1 MSDLKLFPEQPIRAI
16 DGRVMPQATSTA
28 SASNGDTAAP
38 GGSSLDALSQRLNA
52 GRKAEAARDRAT
64 HNWLMR
70 SNRAAATRAS
80 HDVQRRL
87 YMGRLTTR

>member
-16 DGRVMPQATSTA
+16 DGRVMPQTPATSNA
-28 SASNGDTAAP
+28 DNTAAP
-38 GGSSLDALSQRLNA
+38 SGSSLDALSQRLNA

-64 HNWLMR
+64 HQWLAR

-80 HDVQRRL
+80 HDITRRM

>member
-1 MSDLKLFPEQPIRAI
+1 MTDLRLYPEQPIRPI
-16 DGRVMPQATSTA
+16 DGRVVQQAPATSNA
-28 SASNGDTAAP
+28 DNTAAP

-52 GRKAEAARDRAT
+52 GRRAEAARDRAT
-64 HNWLMR
+64 HQWLAR
-70 SNRAAATRAS
+70 SNRAHAQAAS

>member
-1 MSDLKLFPEQPIRAI
+1 MSDLRLFPEQRVAPI
-16 DGRVMPQATSTA
+16 DGRVVPPTRATSNA
-28 SASNGDTAAP
+28 DDTAAP

-87 YMGRLTTR
+87 YMGRLMTR